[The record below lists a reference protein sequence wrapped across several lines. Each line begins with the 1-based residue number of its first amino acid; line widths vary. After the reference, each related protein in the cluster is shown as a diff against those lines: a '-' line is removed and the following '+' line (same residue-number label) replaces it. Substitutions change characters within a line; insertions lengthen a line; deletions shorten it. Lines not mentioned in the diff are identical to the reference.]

1 MFPIAWKSKYLDLL
15 AGEKTDIKLRQDA
28 WYKYAFGWLN
38 GKECCF
44 VEDPNQY
51 VRDMLE
57 DIKNGIHD
65 RLILFLLEPIAHGFH
80 IAFPY
85 SSWLQNQVKD
95 AFWPDLRVLKN
106 WGMAG

>member
-1 MFPIAWKSKYLDLL
+1 ML
-15 AGEKTDIKLRQDA
+15 
-28 WYKYAFGWLN
+28 
-38 GKECCF
+38 F

-85 SSWLQNQVKD
+85 GSWLQNQVKD
-95 AFWPDLRVLKN
+95 AFWPDLRVLKKLGAWLDN
-106 WGMAG
+106 NSSLFRKIRQQILR